1 MRPDRQTRANT
12 FLCRPRVWEGGEAPS
27 GGVGGKTSQEET
39 TARVSL
45 PMAFGV
51 MVGGSWLTSL
61 TSVWR
66 VHVLNGPV
74 PMPAILRKSISESL
88 LMSQSSTCYIPK
100 PRSRGQSNRVAHEQ

>member
-12 FLCRPRVWEGGEAPS
+12 FPCRPRVWEGGEAPS

-51 MVGGSWLTSL
+51 MEGGSWLTSS

-66 VHVLNGPV
+66 VHVLNGAV
-74 PMPAILRKSISESL
+74 PNIGHAYFCDGNIRFEW
-88 LMSQSSTCYIPK
+88 LMLK
-100 PRSRGQSNRVAHEQ
+100 L